1 MTFLSG
7 VVTSSVLLIL
17 LGRWLHIPEKD
28 LVNLNVHLNSGVPKR
43 VINVYILVFGIYFQ
57 RWKNKGISVPLPFL
71 RRKNRELL
79 I

>member
-28 LVNLNVHLNSGVPKR
+28 LVNLNVHLNSWVPKR
-43 VINVYILVFGIYFQ
+43 VINVYILLLVYTE
-57 RWKNKGISVPLPFL
+57 ISGAI
-71 RRKNRELL
+71 LL
-79 I
+79 